1 MLTKI
6 RFFALVLAALT
17 LGMRFAHVMEA
28 APKLHWEAELYFQ
41 VQTSLYKYFAII
53 GPIVQI
59 GSILLI
65 FAIAYLSKGTRSFRY
80 AILSAFSFI
89 FSLGVWFFF
98 VSPASSQIKEWTVA
112 HTIPEHWNSIRSA
125 WQFGQVGAFSF
136 DFLAFCLL
144 VSSVLL
150 VKEDSIQK
158 S

>member
-1 MLTKI
+1 MLSKI
-6 RFFALVLAALT
+6 RFVALILAALT

-28 APKLHWEAELYFQ
+28 GPKLHWEADLYFQ

-65 FAIAYLSKGTRSFRY
+65 FTIAYLSRGTRSFRY
-80 AILSAFSFI
+80 TVLSGFSFI
-89 FSLGVWFFF
+89 FSLGVWFLF
-98 VSPASSQIKEWTVA
+98 VAPAASQIKEWPVT
-112 HTIPEHWNSIRSA
+112 HTIPEHWNSIRYA

-136 DFLAFCLL
+136 DFIAFCLL
-144 VSSVLL
+144 ASSVLL
-150 VKEDSIQK
+150 IKEGSIQK

>member
-1 MLTKI
+1 MLSKI
-6 RFFALVLAALT
+6 RFFALILAALT

-28 APKLHWEAELYFQ
+28 APKLHWEADLYFQ

-65 FAIAYLSKGTRSFRY
+65 FTIAYFSKGTRSFRY
-80 AILSAFSFI
+80 TVLSGASFI
-89 FSLGVWFFF
+89 FSLGVWFLF
-98 VSPASSQIKEWTVA
+98 VAPATSQIKEWTIT
-112 HTIPEHWNSIRSA
+112 HTIPEHWNNIRSA

-144 VSSVLL
+144 ASSVLFS
-150 VKEDSIQK
+150 KEDSIQK

>member
-1 MLTKI
+1 MLSKI
-6 RFFALVLAALT
+6 RFFALILAALT

-28 APKLHWEAELYFQ
+28 GPKLHWEADLYFQ

-65 FAIAYLSKGTRSFRY
+65 FTIAYLSKGTKSFRY
-80 AILSAFSFI
+80 TVLSGFSFI
-89 FSLGVWFFF
+89 FSLGVWFLF
-98 VSPASSQIKEWTVA
+98 VAPAASHIKEWTIT
-112 HTIPEHWNSIRSA
+112 HTIPEHWSSIRSA

-144 VSSVLL
+144 VSSVLIAQ
-150 VKEDSIQK
+150 KESMQK

>member
-1 MLTKI
+1 MLSKV
-6 RFFALVLAALT
+6 RFFALILAALT

-28 APKLHWEAELYFQ
+28 EPKLHWEAELYFQ

-53 GPIVQI
+53 GPIVQV

-65 FAIAYLSKGTRSFRY
+65 FTIAYLSKGAKSFRY
-80 AILSAFSFI
+80 SILSAFSFV

-98 VSPASSQIKEWTVA
+98 VAPASSQIKEWTVT

-144 VSSVLL
+144 TAAVIISSN
-150 VKEDSIQK
+150 ESIQK

>member
-1 MLTKI
+1 MLSKI
-6 RFFALVLAALT
+6 RFFALILAALT

-41 VQTSLYKYFAII
+41 VQTSLYKYFAIL
-53 GPIVQI
+53 GPVVQI

-65 FAIAYLSKGTRSFRY
+65 FTIAYLSKGTKSFRY
-80 AILSAFSFI
+80 TILSAFSFI
-89 FSLGVWFFF
+89 FSLGVWFLF
-98 VSPASSQIKEWTVA
+98 VAPAASQIKEWTVT

-136 DFLAFCLL
+136 DFIAFCLL
-144 VSSVLL
+144 ASSV
-150 VKEDSIQK
+150 VSRMDDK